1 MQEKGWY
8 FCQINIKSE
17 KTKQRRNQMITL
29 QDVRENSEVESLIIG
44 SQKQL
49 DELRLYRTWA

>member
-1 MQEKGWY
+1 
-8 FCQINIKSE
+8 
-17 KTKQRRNQMITL
+17 MITL

-49 DELRLYRTWA
+49 DELRLYRTWT

>member
-1 MQEKGWY
+1 
-8 FCQINIKSE
+8 
-17 KTKQRRNQMITL
+17 MITL